1 MIIEKLI
8 KTLNGCIMLKNK
20 SFSIFQILTAAVFV
34 FIFSFALFN
43 SAYAL
48 SNSSIKNKSGKLN
61 KKYYAENKKYVI
73 LNLSPDLK
81 GYIDKKNQKVYYYYV
96 KTKQYYYWNEGIW
109 FNSKHLNNI
118 FKITRQ
124 NKIPAPLKHG
134 PLLRVKRKKIP
145 AGFAALKVPPKA
157 VSKKLPNAATQHLY
171 NFPLTL
177 HGLIIYQKRF
187 NLND

>member
-1 MIIEKLI
+1 
-8 KTLNGCIMLKNK
+8 MLKNK
-20 SFSIFQILTAAVFV
+20 NFSILQISTLTISV

-48 SNSSIKNKSGKLN
+48 SNASIKNNSGIKNKSGKLN

-73 LNLSPDLK
+73 LSLSPVLK
-81 GYIDKKNQKVYYYYV
+81 GYIDKKNQKVYYYYT

-109 FNSKHLNNI
+109 FNSKHLNSI
-118 FKITRQ
+118 FKIASQ
-124 NKIPAPLKHG
+124 NRIPAPLKHG

-157 VSKKLPNAATQHLY
+157 VTKKLPKAATQHLY

-177 HGLIIYQKRF
+177 HGLIIYQKKF
-187 NLND
+187 NLNN

>member
-1 MIIEKLI
+1 
-8 KTLNGCIMLKNK
+8 MLKNK
-20 SFSIFQILTAAVFV
+20 SFSILQMLTVIAFI
-34 FIFSFALFN
+34 FIFSFALSNFV
-43 SAYAL
+43 YAL
-48 SNSSIKNKSGKLN
+48 SGAPIKNNGGTKNKTGKSN

-73 LNLSPDLK
+73 LNLSPELK
-81 GYIDKKNQKVYYYYV
+81 GYIDKKNQKVYYYYT

-109 FNSKHLNNI
+109 FNSKHLKNI

-157 VSKKLPNAATQHLY
+157 ISKKLPKAATQHLY

-177 HGLIIYQKRF
+177 HGLVIYQKRF
-187 NLND
+187 NLNN

>member
-1 MIIEKLI
+1 
-8 KTLNGCIMLKNK
+8 MLKNK
-20 SFSIFQILTAAVFV
+20 SFSIFQILTGTAFI

-43 SAYAL
+43 SAHAL
-48 SNSSIKNKSGKLN
+48 SNASIKNNSGTKNIGGKLN

-73 LNLSPDLK
+73 LNLSSDLK
-81 GYIDKKNQKVYYYYV
+81 GYIDKKNQKVYYYYA

-177 HGLIIYQKRF
+177 HGLVIYQKKF